1 MAGGPGLG
9 SDAAVGK
16 VLPALAVLLT
26 LGACRASAPPRPSA
40 PVVAPPP
47 PPRAELRV
55 TSTECPDRPATEA
68 KLMAVLVD
76 HDAVESDLVI
86 EVTAEPG
93 ALQLVVLRTGGEIG
107 LDRRYPIGPAD
118 CSSAAELVALGVDR
132 FLSSFPAWAGPAPR
146 PEAPPPPPPAEPSR
160 VDVVVTSA
168 VHGLFAPLGVD
179 AQVGVAAFREW
190 IGGSAIVRA
199 TIPQAAGGGSFQQTT
214 FLAGA
219 GARGHR
225 GAWQAGAEL
234 RGGALLVS
242 GVGFDEN
249 HSDWLPWWEIAVTGG
264 RRFGWGTLGLEIA
277 GTALQHRAVTAD
289 LLTVEDIPALRI
301 GVAGSFGVFP

>member
-1 MAGGPGLG
+1 MARAPDLG
-9 SDAAVGK
+9 SDGAVGK
-16 VLPALAVLLT
+16 VPALAVTVTLT
-26 LGACRASAPPRPSA
+26 ACGASAAPRPA
-40 PVVAPPP
+40 PPPVPPP

-55 TSTECPDRPATEA
+55 TSSACPDAPATEA
-68 KLMAVLVD
+68 KLMAVLVE

-93 ALQLVVLRTGGEIG
+93 ALQLMVLRTGGEIG

-118 CSSAAELVALGVDR
+118 CSSAADLVALGVDR

-146 PEAPPPPPPAEPSR
+146 PEAPPPPAPPPPRR
-160 VDVVVTSA
+160 VDVAVTSA
-168 VHGLFAPLGVD
+168 VHGLWSPIGVD
-179 AQVGVAAFREW
+179 AQLGVSVFR
-190 IGGSAIVRA
+190 GRPGASALIRA
-199 TIPQAAGGGSFQQTT
+199 TIPQAAGAGSFQQTT
-214 FLAGA
+214 LLAGA
-219 GARGHR
+219 GARLR
-225 GAWQAGAEL
+225 RDAWQVGAEL

-264 RRFGWGTLGLEIA
+264 RRFGWGTVGVEVA
-277 GTALQHRAVTAD
+277 ATALQHRAVTED
-289 LLTVEDIPALRI
+289 LLTVEDIPALRF